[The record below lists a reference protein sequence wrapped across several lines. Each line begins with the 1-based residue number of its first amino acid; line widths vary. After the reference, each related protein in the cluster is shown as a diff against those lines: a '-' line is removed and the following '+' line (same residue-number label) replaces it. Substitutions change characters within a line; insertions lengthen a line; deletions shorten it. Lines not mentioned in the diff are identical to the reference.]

1 MKLRV
6 ATALASILL
15 TTALM
20 PAPVLAVKVMDLRA
34 EQLMMGADSIKKAL
48 ELTPN
53 QETLWQQVTAKA
65 WGILRT
71 RQSRREK
78 LQADLKARLSTGT
91 PDLRDLTG
99 SIDAETTAGA
109 AEDKQLREL
118 WLTMNDALNDK
129 QRAQVIELLTSQL
142 DRLDVDPA
150 GHGGPPGGRE
160 QSGGGRHKGGGMG
173 GGKGSGMGGGMP
185 GASGGF

>member
-1 MKLRV
+1 MKIRI
-6 ATALASILL
+6 ATTLASILL

-20 PAPVLAVKVMDLRA
+20 PLPAFAVKVMDLRA

-48 ELTPN
+48 DLTPN
-53 QETLWQQVTAKA
+53 QQTLWQQTSAKA

-78 LQADLKARLSTGT
+78 LQADLKARLTAGT

-99 SIDAETTAGA
+99 GIDAEETTSA

-118 WLTMNDALNDK
+118 WLTVNDALNDK
-129 QRAQVIELLTSQL
+129 QRVQVIELLTSQL

-150 GHGGPPGGRE
+150 GRGAPSGERQRGAGG
-160 QSGGGRHKGGGMG
+160 GGGRHRGGG
-173 GGKGSGMGGGMP
+173 GMGGGMP
-185 GASGGF
+185 GANGGF

>member
-1 MKLRV
+1 MKIRI
-6 ATALASILL
+6 ATTLASILL

-20 PAPVLAVKVMDLRA
+20 PLPAFAVKVMDLRA

-48 ELTPN
+48 DLTPN
-53 QETLWQQVTAKA
+53 QQTLWQQMTAKA

-78 LQADLKARLSTGT
+78 LQADLKSRLTAGT

-99 SIDAETTAGA
+99 GIDAEETTSA

-118 WLTMNDALNDK
+118 WLTVNDALNDK

-142 DRLDVDPA
+142 DRIDVDPA
-150 GHGGPPGGRE
+150 GHGAPAGGRE
-160 QSGGGRHKGGGMG
+160 QGAGSGGGRHRGG
-173 GGKGSGMGGGMP
+173 GGKGGGLP
-185 GASGGF
+185 GANGGF